1 MHTQTYIYVYIYSIY
16 IMSMAYIPHI
26 YICTSA
32 EAFSRTNNAIDTH
45 LYKLYYILVTFCFSF
60 ALLLVSIFV
69 LFVILFSLFAHIRF
83 RLK

>member
-1 MHTQTYIYVYIYSIY
+1 
-16 IMSMAYIPHI
+16 MSMAYIPHI
-26 YICTSA
+26 YICICA

-45 LYKLYYILVTFCFSF
+45 LYKLYYILVTFCFCF

-69 LFVILFSLFAHIRF
+69 FVFCFLLFVILFSLFAHIRF